1 MKFVAI
7 LEKMT
12 DEGIHLNN
20 ALDIE
25 KAING
30 LSKKET
36 GTSIVIEVQPAF
48 DTIVALSVDYVEL
61 KKRNF

>member
-25 KAING
+25 KAINK

-36 GTSIVIEVQPAF
+36 GTSIVIE
-48 DTIVALSVDYVEL
+48 I
-61 KKRNF
+61 